1 MYHDTNL
8 SSSIICSI
16 FSGDIYLSFGISLL
30 TSSFSECNSLEDFF
44 FDEFVTISI
53 ILLPSKSAVVS
64 TVFRIALFEAVFVVS
79 VVDIFALS

>member
-8 SSSIICSI
+8 SSLIICSI

-44 FDEFVTISI
+44 DEFVTISI
-53 ILLPSKSAVVS
+53 ILIPIKSSVVS
-64 TVFRIALFEAVFVVS
+64 TVFRIALFEGVFTVS
-79 VVDIFALS
+79 VVHIFALS